1 MKRYNALVI
10 GAGPAGVSAA
20 LYLARFDLS
29 VCLIEKMT
37 PGGLLLQTF
46 EIENYPGFPKAIKGY
61 ELADAFSAQ
70 IEPYKNI
77 TRMAEAVFEL
87 DLEAAVKR
95 VRVGDEWVEAETVIV
110 CSGVSYL
117 KLGLDGEDRLLGRG
131 LSYCALCDGGFFRG
145 QAVAVVGG
153 GNSALEESLYL
164 ARLVS
169 RLHVI
174 HRRDE
179 FRGASVYLSR
189 LKALPN
195 VTFHLNTVITKLE
208 GKTQL
213 EGLALKNLRS
223 GEENSLPVDGLFVF
237 IGFEPTADFL
247 PAALKRDTRGFIETD
262 VEMRTN
268 IPGVFAA
275 GDVRSKLCRQVVT
288 AVGDGATAA
297 NSAYTYLTEQ
307 KHA

>member
-1 MKRYNALVI
+1 MRRFNSLVI

-29 VCLIEKMT
+29 VALVEKMA
-37 PGGLLLQTF
+37 PGGLLLQTA

-70 IEPYKNI
+70 LDPYPNLV
-77 TRMAEAVFEL
+77 RMTETVSEMEL
-87 DLEAAVKR
+87 EGDIKR
-95 VRVGDEWVEAETVIV
+95 VRLGEEWIETESVII
-110 CSGVSYL
+110 CSGVSYR
-117 KLGLDGEDRLLGRG
+117 KLGLDGEDRLLGKG
-131 LSYCALCDGGFFRG
+131 ISYCALCDGNFFRG
-145 QAVAVVGG
+145 QTVAVVGG

-164 ARLVS
+164 AKLVS
-169 RLHVI
+169 QLHVI

-179 FRGASVYLSR
+179 FRGAPVYLSR

-195 VTFHLNTVITKLE
+195 VTFHLSTVVTKLHGE
-208 GKTQL
+208 KQL
-213 EGLALKNLRS
+213 EGLTLRDVRQG
-223 GEENSLPVDGLFVF
+223 GETFLPLDGFFVF

-247 PAALKRDTRGFIETD
+247 PSALKRDAHGFIETD
-262 VEMRTN
+262 VEMRAN

-275 GDVRSKLCRQVVT
+275 GDIRSKMCRQVVT

-297 NSAYTYLTEQ
+297 NSAYTYLMEQ

>member
-1 MKRYNALVI
+1 MRRFNSLVI

-29 VCLIEKMT
+29 VALVEKMA
-37 PGGLLLQTF
+37 PGGLLLQTA

-70 IEPYKNI
+70 LDPYPNLV
-77 TRMAEAVFEL
+77 RMTETVSEMEL
-87 DLEAAVKR
+87 EGDIKR
-95 VRVGDEWVEAETVIV
+95 VRLGEEWIEAETVII
-110 CSGVSYL
+110 CSGVRYR

-131 LSYCALCDGGFFRG
+131 ISYCALCDGNFFRG
-145 QAVAVVGG
+145 QTVAVVGG
-153 GNSALEESLYL
+153 GNSALEESLFL
-164 ARLVS
+164 ARLAS
-169 RLHVI
+169 QLHVI

-179 FRGASVYLSR
+179 FRGAPVYLSR

-195 VTFHLNTVITKLE
+195 VTFHLSTVVTKLHGE
-208 GKTQL
+208 KQL
-213 EGLALKNLRS
+213 EGLTLRDVRQ
-223 GEENSLPVDGLFVF
+223 GGDKVLPLDGLFVF

-247 PAALKRDTRGFIETD
+247 PSALKLDAHGFIETD
-262 VEMRTN
+262 VEMRAN

-275 GDVRSKLCRQVVT
+275 GDIRSKMCRQVVT

-297 NSAYTYLTEQ
+297 NSAYTYLMEQ